1 MKYIIYCRKSSES
14 DDRQALSIES
24 QESEMLKIVEKFGL
38 SVVVLLKESKS
49 AKQPDRP
56 VFNQMIKMIEAGKA
70 DAILCWK
77 LDRLARNPIDGGKI
91 AWLLQKGIISNIK
104 TSEKDYF
111 PSDNVLLMA
120 VEFGMSNQYVIDL
133 SSNVKRGMK
142 TKLEKGDYPN
152 RPPVGY
158 MNDKLNKKIVINP
171 ERSKYIVRVF
181 ELYATGGYG
190 FKDISK
196 ILFSEGFKTG
206 GNGKIPQSCIQ
217 RILSNSFYHGVMECK
232 GKLYN
237 GNHTPI
243 ISKALFDTAQEV
255 MEKRKHPHAKNLFFP

>member
-56 VFNQMIKMIEAGKA
+56 VFNQMIKMIEAKKA

-91 AWLLQKGIISNIK
+91 AWLLQKGIINNIK

-111 PSDNVLLMA
+111 PSDNVLLMS
-120 VEFGMSNQYVIDL
+120 VELGMANQYVIDL
-133 SSNVKRGMK
+133 SSNVKRGIK

-152 RPPVGY
+152 RPP
-158 MNDKLNKKIVINP
+158 D
-171 ERSKYIVRVF
+171 R
-181 ELYATGGYG
+181 LY
-190 FKDISK
+190 K
-196 ILFSEGFKTG
+196 
-206 GNGKIPQSCIQ
+206 
-217 RILSNSFYHGVMECK
+217 
-232 GKLYN
+232 
-237 GNHTPI
+237 
-243 ISKALFDTAQEV
+243 
-255 MEKRKHPHAKNLFFP
+255 